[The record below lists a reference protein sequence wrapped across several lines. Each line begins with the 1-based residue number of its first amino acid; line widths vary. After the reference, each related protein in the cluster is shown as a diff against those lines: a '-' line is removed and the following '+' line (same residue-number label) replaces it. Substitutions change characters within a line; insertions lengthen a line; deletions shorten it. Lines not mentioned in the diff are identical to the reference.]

1 MEDFMLSVIEM
12 IVFLLFLAGAVSL
25 ASAAFRKKFRMIQL
39 GKPVQR
45 FDRPQKRIM
54 DAVKRVLFQYCAIE
68 NRPITGIFHGMIF
81 WGFLVFALVTLNH
94 VFEGFVRGGSLYGH
108 GLLSQLILF
117 PANLFAGLILVA
129 VVYFLV
135 RRYVVKV
142 STLERPSFES
152 LVILTFISVLMI
164 SFVVYEAM
172 KMANNTELVSRWN
185 FLGTWLY
192 QWTFSFGPVSELWVS
207 LMWWV
212 HIVVV
217 LAFLVFIPRSKH
229 LHLVAGPVNLALRHD
244 GPLAEIPV
252 INLEEQE
259 QFGAPKITDL
269 SKKDLLDLFACAECG
284 RCDDVCPAYQSGKSL
299 SPKTLLN
306 KLKDNLVESAD
317 ALAKGETDLKTL
329 FAAVVSE
336 EEIWACTT
344 CGGCM
349 TVCPMFNEH
358 IPKILGMR
366 QYGVL
371 MESRFPDELNAL
383 YRGLE
388 NQFNPWGINNDSR
401 ADWAKGLD
409 VPVMAEKGNADVLFW
424 VGCEGSFDSHNQQNA
439 VKMAAILRKAGI
451 DFAILGAEEQCCGDP
466 ARRSGHE
473 YLYQVLAASNIET
486 LNRYQFKKI
495 VTFCPHGYHVLK
507 NEYSRMGGNY
517 EVVHASQFILE
528 LIESGKLSLKKTD
541 FGKTAFHDPCYLG
554 RYNNEYEAPRQVLS
568 HACGSKGVELSRN
581 HKRSFCCGA
590 GGGGMWKEEHNGE
603 RISHVRLK
611 EAADAGVD
619 MLVTACP
626 YCAVMFKDAIGE
638 TKMDKIATR
647 DLVDLVHQAL
657 QD

>member
-1 MEDFMLSVIEM
+1 MLSLFEM
-12 IVFLLFLAGAVSL
+12 VLFLLVLAGSIVLAAV
-25 ASAAFRKKFRMIQL
+25 AFRKKFRMIAL
-39 GKPVQR
+39 GKPVER
-45 FDRPQKRIM
+45 FQKPAKRLLS
-54 DAVKRVLFQYCAIE
+54 AVRRVLFQYCAIE
-68 NRPITGIFHGMIF
+68 NRPVTGIFHGMIF

-94 VFEGFVRGGSLYGH
+94 IFEGFVRGGSLFGH
-108 GLLSQLILF
+108 GLLAHLILF
-117 PANLFAGLILVA
+117 PANLFAALIMVA
-129 VVYFLV
+129 VVYFIV

-152 LVILTFISVLMI
+152 LIILFFISSLMI

-172 KMANNTELVSRWN
+172 KMANDPGLVNSWN
-185 FLGTWLY
+185 FLSTWLY
-192 QWTFSFGPVSELWVS
+192 RAAYASGPVNPFWISLLW
-207 LMWWV
+207 WI
-212 HIVVV
+212 HIGFV

-229 LHLVAGPVNLALRHD
+229 LHLVAGPVNLALRHE

-252 INLEEQE
+252 VNLEEQE
-259 QFGAPKITDL
+259 QFGTPKITDL
-269 SKKDLLDLFACAECG
+269 SRKDLLDLFSCAECG
-284 RCDDVCPAYQSGKSL
+284 RCDDVCPAFQSGKRL

-306 KLKDNLVESAD
+306 TLKDNLYESAD
-317 ALAKGETDLKTL
+317 ALRKGETDLRTL
-329 FAAVVSE
+329 FADVVSE

-371 MESRFPDELNAL
+371 MESTFPDELNAL

-409 VPVMAEKGNADVLFW
+409 VPTMAEKGTAEVLFW

-439 VKMAAILRKAGI
+439 VKMVAILKKAGV

-473 YLYQVLAASNIET
+473 YMYQILATANIET
-486 LNRYQFKKI
+486 LNRYSFKKI

-507 NEYSRMGGNY
+507 NEYSRLGGNY
-517 EVVHASQFILE
+517 EVVHASRFILD
-528 LIESGKLSLKKTD
+528 LIESGKLVLKPKD
-541 FGKTAFHDPCYLG
+541 AGKTAFHDPCYLG
-554 RYNNEYEAPRQVLS
+554 RYNDEYDAPRRLLAQ
-568 HACGSKGVELSRN
+568 ATGAKGRELSRSR
-581 HKRSFCCGA
+581 KSSFCCGA
-590 GGGGMWKEEHNGE
+590 GGGGMWKEEHGGE

-611 EAADAGVD
+611 EAEAAGVD
-619 MLVTACP
+619 NLVTSCP

-638 TKMDKIATR
+638 TGMQNMKTQ
-647 DLVDLVHQAL
+647 DLVELVYQAL
-657 QD
+657 